1 MKNFGITLVILV
13 IIIGGLIAADYYWW
27 NKIFFKPKEDNED
40 KTKSSNANSSSNVAA
55 AAATNN
61 QSTIFPLKKGSI
73 GIEVKYL
80 QAAINT
86 FQGQNLKVDGVFG
99 SATQNALYKIFKVK
113 AVPEKDYNIW
123 VKPYIPEI
131 KRRYELQGIIL

>member
-1 MKNFGITLVILV
+1 MKNLTVILV
-13 IIIGGLIAADYYWW
+13 VIIIISLAVVAADYIWW
-27 NKIFFKPKEDNED
+27 NKLIFKKPDEDLETK
-40 KTKSSNANSSSNVAA
+40 KTSGNASSGNNSSNTQNSSS
-55 AAATNN
+55 
-61 QSTIFPLKKGSI
+61 SFPLMNGSKGL
-73 GIEVKYL
+73 EVKYL
-80 QAAINT
+80 QAGLNT

-113 AVPEKDYNIW
+113 VVPEKDYNIW

>member
-40 KTKSSNANSSSNVAA
+40 KTKSSNANSSSN
-55 AAATNN
+55 ATNN

-86 FQGQNLKVDGVFG
+86 FQGQNLSIDGIFG
-99 SATQNALYKIFKVK
+99 NATEKALLKIYNIKT
-113 AVPEKDYNIW
+113 VPEKEYNIW
-123 VKPYIPEI
+123 VKPYIAEI